1 MVETHSA
8 QYSANMDDIDRSILA
23 TLEKH
28 GRISNDELAARVGLS
43 PSPCLRRVRR
53 LEQTGVIRGYQALV
67 DPAAVGRGLRVF
79 AGVRLIR
86 HARADVVAF
95 ERAVIRLPEI
105 IHTHHIT
112 GNYDYLLHVE
122 VADLPAYE
130 DFHANRL
137 ATLPSVA
144 SVTSYVT
151 MKTLSPVQ
159 TGAAGPPRSARRRLR
174 IGAWA
179 KG

>member
-1 MVETHSA
+1 VVGVGSA

-23 TLEKH
+23 TLEKQ

-53 LEQTGVIRGYQALV
+53 LEQTGVIRGYHALV

-86 HARADVVAF
+86 HTRADVVAF
-95 ERAVIRLPEI
+95 ERAVVRLPEVV
-105 IHTHHIT
+105 HTHHVT
-112 GNYDYLLHVE
+112 GNYDYLLQVE

-130 DFHANRL
+130 DFHANQL
-137 ATLPSVA
+137 ANLPSIA
-144 SVTSYVT
+144 AVTSYVT
-151 MKTLSPVQ
+151 MKTLSADP
-159 TGAAGPPRSARRRLR
+159 A
-174 IGAWA
+174 
-179 KG
+179 